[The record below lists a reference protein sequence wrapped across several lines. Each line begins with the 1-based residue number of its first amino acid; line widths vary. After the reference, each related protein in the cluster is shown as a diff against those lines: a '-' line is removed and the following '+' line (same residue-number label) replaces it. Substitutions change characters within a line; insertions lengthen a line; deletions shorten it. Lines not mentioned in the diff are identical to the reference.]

1 MRVNFLPVGHTHE
14 DIDQLFSR
22 ISKQLTLKGAESLPG
37 NNYAFIII
45 HVVCRYY
52 AWWSIII
59 IAIII
64 LPINY
69 KFIKVG
75 FELIVT
81 LHNYCCMYN
90 CTDLQKQITQSSTPT
105 PTVEVL
111 NTISDVRSWLEP
123 CIDGLNGHSLPHCFK
138 FFLEDGKAVMYFRH
152 WSSDAWCNADVA
164 VKLLLASP
172 HVITFFCQ

>member
-1 MRVNFLPVGHTHE
+1 MVVNY
-14 DIDQLFSR
+14 
-22 ISKQLTLKGAESLPG
+22 
-37 NNYAFIII
+37 NYS
-45 HVVCRYY
+45 YNY
-52 AWWSIII
+52 TS
-59 IAIII
+59 
-64 LPINY
+64 Y

-111 NTISDVRSWLEP
+111 NTVSDVRSWLEP

-172 HVITFFCQ
+172 HVITFFLSVIIINTVQAHAYYIMYGNTLCVRVYAVVIIINSSFLQTLKFEP

>member
-1 MRVNFLPVGHTHE
+1 MVVNY
-14 DIDQLFSR
+14 
-22 ISKQLTLKGAESLPG
+22 
-37 NNYAFIII
+37 NYS
-45 HVVCRYY
+45 YNY
-52 AWWSIII
+52 TS
-59 IAIII
+59 
-64 LPINY
+64 Y

-111 NTISDVRSWLEP
+111 NTISNVRSWLEP

-164 VKLLLASP
+164 VKLLLA
-172 HVITFFCQ
+172 ITFM

>member
-59 IAIII
+59 ISY
-64 LPINY
+64 NYTSY

-90 CTDLQKQITQSSTPT
+90 
-105 PTVEVL
+105 
-111 NTISDVRSWLEP
+111 
-123 CIDGLNGHSLPHCFK
+123 
-138 FFLEDGKAVMYFRH
+138 
-152 WSSDAWCNADVA
+152 
-164 VKLLLASP
+164 
-172 HVITFFCQ
+172 